1 MRVLIVDDEPN
12 IRRSLEGLLKDEG
25 HSAASCADGEEALER
40 ARREP
45 YDAVLLD
52 VMLPGMNGLEVLER
66 IQPLIPD
73 AKILMMSGQA
83 DVGTAVKAVQAGARQ
98 FLEKPVD
105 PDRLLFELRN
115 LESQKALE
123 AKVAS
128 LETLVESENE
138 MIGES
143 EAMVRLR
150 QDIAKAAPSEGRVL
164 IFGENGTGKEL
175 VARAVHGRSRRRDRP
190 FVSLNCAAL
199 PQSLVE
205 SELFGYEKGAFT
217 GAVSRKSGLF
227 ETAQGGTLFLDEI
240 GDMAQ
245 ETQAKLLRVLQENEA
260 VRVGGTAPYPFDV
273 RVIAATNKNLTQEI
287 AAGRFRED
295 LFYRLN
301 VVPLHVPPLR
311 SRGEDAVLLANVFL
325 ERICRK
331 TGKGMM
337 RWDPNAPELMRR
349 YAWPGNVRELRN
361 FVERLVIMGEGKVIT
376 AQEVRRAL
384 PCSRAEAVSA
394 EVASTEVVATG
405 TAPIPE
411 SPLFDPDLSLHENLE
426 EYEKEILIRGFRET
440 GGNVSL
446 MSRRLK
452 VDRAN
457 LHRKLKAY
465 GIK

>member
-1 MRVLIVDDEPN
+1 MRILIVDDEPN
-12 IRRSLEGLLKDEG
+12 IRKSLEGLLRDEG
-25 HSAASCADGEEALER
+25 HSASSCSSGEEALER
-40 ARREP
+40 AGKETF
-45 YDAVLLD
+45 DAVLLD
-52 VMLPGMNGLEVLER
+52 VMLPGMGGLDVLER
-66 IQPLIPD
+66 IQPLIPE
-73 AKILMMSGQA
+73 AGILMMSGQA
-83 DVGTAVKAVQAGARQ
+83 DIVTAVKAVQTGARQ

-105 PDRLLFELRN
+105 PDRLLIELRN

-143 EAMVRLR
+143 EVMVRLK
-150 QDIAKAAPSEGRVL
+150 QDIAKAGPSEGRVL

-175 VARAVHGRSRRRDRP
+175 VARAVHGRSRRKDRP

-199 PQSLVE
+199 PQALVE

-227 ETAQGGTLFLDEI
+227 ETAQGGSLFLDEI
-240 GDMAQ
+240 GDMAAD
-245 ETQAKLLRVLQENEA
+245 TQAKLLRVLQENEA
-260 VRVGGTAPYPFDV
+260 VRVGGTAPYRFDV
-273 RVIAATNKNLTQEI
+273 RVIAATNKNLAQEI

-295 LFYRLN
+295 LYYRLN
-301 VVPLHVPPLR
+301 VLPLHVPPLR
-311 SRGEDAVLLANVFL
+311 TRGEDVVLLANVFL

-331 TGKGMM
+331 TGKGIM
-337 RWDPNAPELMRR
+337 RWDAGAPERMRR

-376 AQEVRRAL
+376 PEEVVRAL
-384 PCSRAEAVSA
+384 PAVQDSA
-394 EVASTEVVATG
+394 PSA
-405 TAPIPE
+405 APSV
-411 SPLFDPDLSLHENLE
+411 SPDQNLSLRENLE
-426 EYEKEILIRGFRET
+426 RVEKEILRLGFEET

-446 MSRRLK
+446 LSRKLK
-452 VDRAN
+452 IDRAN

>member
-1 MRVLIVDDEPN
+1 MRVLIVDDEPH
-12 IRRSLEGLLKDEG
+12 IRRSLEGLLSDEG
-25 HSAASCADGEEALER
+25 HSAFSCASGEEALDR
-40 ARREP
+40 VRRESF
-45 YDAVLLD
+45 DAVLLD

-66 IQPLIPD
+66 IRPLLPD
-73 AKILMMSGQA
+73 AEIVMMSGQA
-83 DVGTAVKAVQAGARQ
+83 DVGTAVKAVQSGARQ

-123 AKVAS
+123 AKLAS

-199 PQSLVE
+199 PQALVE
-205 SELFGYEKGAFT
+205 SELFGYAKGAFT

-227 ETAQGGTLFLDEI
+227 ETAHGGTLFLDEI
-240 GDMAQ
+240 GDMAT

-260 VRVGGTAPYPFDV
+260 VRVGGTTPYPFDV
-273 RVIAATNKNLTQEI
+273 RVIAATNKNLTEEI
-287 AAGRFRED
+287 SAGRFRED

-311 SRGEDAVLLANVFL
+311 SRGEDVVLLANVFL

-331 TGKGMM
+331 TGKGML
-337 RWDPNAPELMRR
+337 RWDPDAPEMMRK
-349 YAWPGNVRELRN
+349 YEWPGNVRELRN

-376 AQEVRRAL
+376 APEVRRAL
-384 PCSRAEAVSA
+384 PFTTAEA
-394 EVASTEVVATG
+394 
-405 TAPIPE
+405 APARNARVME
-411 SPLFDPDLSLHENLE
+411 SPLYDPDRSLHENLE
-426 EYEKEILIRGFRET
+426 EYEKEILIRGFRES

-446 MSRRLK
+446 LSRRLK
-452 VDRAN
+452 IDRAN
-457 LHRKLKAY
+457 LHRKLKEY

>member
-1 MRVLIVDDEPN
+1 
-12 IRRSLEGLLKDEG
+12 
-25 HSAASCADGEEALER
+25 
-40 ARREP
+40 
-45 YDAVLLD
+45 
-52 VMLPGMNGLEVLER
+52 
-66 IQPLIPD
+66 
-73 AKILMMSGQA
+73 
-83 DVGTAVKAVQAGARQ
+83 VKAVQTGARQ

-105 PDRLLFELRN
+105 PDRLLIELRN

-143 EAMVRLR
+143 EVMVRLK
-150 QDIAKAAPSEGRVL
+150 QDIAKAGPSEGRVL

-175 VARAVHGRSRRRDRP
+175 VARAVHGRSRRKDKP

-199 PQSLVE
+199 PQALVE

-240 GDMAQ
+240 GDMAAD
-245 ETQAKLLRVLQENEA
+245 TQAKLLRVLQENEA
-260 VRVGGTAPYPFDV
+260 VRVGGTAPYRFDV
-273 RVIAATNKNLTQEI
+273 RVIAATNKNLAQEI

-295 LFYRLN
+295 LYYRLN
-301 VVPLHVPPLR
+301 VLPLHVPPLR
-311 SRGEDAVLLANVFL
+311 NRGEDVVLLANVFL

-337 RWDPNAPELMRR
+337 RWDAGAPEKMRR

-376 AQEVRRAL
+376 PEEVVRAL
-384 PCSRAEAVSA
+384 PAVQDPAQSA
-394 EVASTEVVATG
+394 
-405 TAPIPE
+405 AP
-411 SPLFDPDLSLHENLE
+411 SNAPDQNLSLRENLE
-426 EYEKEILIRGFRET
+426 RIEKEILQKGFEET
-440 GGNVSL
+440 RGNVSL
-446 MSRRLK
+446 LSRRLK
-452 VDRAN
+452 IDRAN

>member
-12 IRRSLEGLLKDEG
+12 IRKSLEGLLKDEG
-25 HSAASCADGEEALER
+25 HSASSCPSGEEALER
-40 ARREP
+40 VRAESF
-45 YDAVLLD
+45 DAVLLD

-66 IQPLIPD
+66 IRPLIPD
-73 AKILMMSGQA
+73 AQILVMSGHA
-83 DVGTAVKAVQAGARQ
+83 DISTAVKAVQAGARQ

-105 PDRLLFELRN
+105 PDRLLIELRN
-115 LESQKALE
+115 LESQKNLE
-123 AKVAS
+123 ARIAS
-128 LETLVESENE
+128 LETFVESENE

-150 QDIAKAAPSEGRVL
+150 QDIAKAAPTEGRVL

-175 VARAVHGRSRRRDRP
+175 VARQVHGRSRRKDRP

-199 PQSLVE
+199 PQALVE

-227 ETAQGGTLFLDEI
+227 EAAQGGTLFLDEI
-240 GDMAQ
+240 GDMAP

-260 VRVGGTAPYPFDV
+260 VRVGGTAPYSFDV
-273 RVIAATNKNLTQEI
+273 RVIAATNKNLAQEI
-287 AAGRFRED
+287 EAGRFRED

-311 SRGEDAVLLANVFL
+311 NRGEDIILLANVFL
-325 ERICRK
+325 ERIGRK

-337 RWDPNAPELMRR
+337 RWDSGAPDRMRR

-361 FVERLVIMGEGKVIT
+361 FVERLVIMADGKVIT
-376 AQEVRRAL
+376 SEEVARAL
-384 PCSRAEAVSA
+384 PGGRGGIPSTRESRS
-394 EVASTEVVATG
+394 
-405 TAPIPE
+405 PE
-411 SPLFDPDLSLHENLE
+411 PDSELSLSENLE
-426 EYEKEILIRGFRET
+426 RYEKEILQRGFVET

-446 MSRRLK
+446 LSRRLQ